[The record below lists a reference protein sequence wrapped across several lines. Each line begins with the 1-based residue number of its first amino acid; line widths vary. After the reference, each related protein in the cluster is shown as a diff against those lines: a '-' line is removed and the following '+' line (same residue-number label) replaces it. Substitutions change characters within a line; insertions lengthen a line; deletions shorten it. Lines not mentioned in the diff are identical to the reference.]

1 MRVIPY
7 AVSVSFRQQI
17 FFSNFIHD
25 PSSMNILVL
34 NSGSSSVKF
43 QVIDTDLDHITTN
56 TDRRLVQGVI
66 ERIGSEAL
74 ITFRVTQADGSIH
87 THRTTS
93 ALRDHKVAIDYVI
106 KRLIDPETGIQG
118 IRSLDD
124 IHAAGHRIVH
134 GGEALTSSTLIDNDV
149 LQKIEDCIELA
160 PLHNPQNLKGYYA
173 VKEIFGV
180 SLAQVAVFD
189 TAFHHT
195 MPETSYL
202 YAIPYQFYRRHKI
215 RRYGFHGASH
225 RYVAYRY
232 RTLLNI
238 ERDEVNII
246 SVHLGNGCS
255 VCAVKSGNS
264 YDTSMGMTPLE
275 GLMMGTRSGD
285 IDPAVIE
292 YLCHKEGYKLHEVQG
307 VLNKQS
313 GLLGVSGLTND
324 MRELVAEAV
333 ENDDRRAKLAIDL
346 FCYRV
351 RKYIGAYLA
360 AMNGAAAVVF
370 TGGIGENTTFVRE
383 KVCGDM
389 AWFGLELDHEAN
401 RLVVGGKEGQISTP
415 TSRLAAWVI
424 PTNEELL
431 IARDT
436 YRCVTGQW

>member
-1 MRVIPY
+1 MCV
-7 AVSVSFRQQI
+7 VEGMDLV
-17 FFSNFIHD
+17 NFGNYCHFTSQD
-25 PSSMNILVL
+25 DSMNVLVL

-43 QVIDTDLDHITTN
+43 QVIDTDLDRITHS
-56 TDRRLVQGVI
+56 TDRRLVQGVV

-74 ITFRVTQADGSIH
+74 ITFRVLGEDGKIH
-87 THRTTS
+87 TQRTTA

-106 KRLIDPETGIQG
+106 KRLIAPEMGIVGIQ
-118 IRSLDD
+118 SLND

-134 GGEALTSSTLIDNDV
+134 GGEALTSSTLFDGDV
-149 LQKIEDCIELA
+149 LKKIEDCIDLA

-173 VKEIFGV
+173 VREIFGV
-180 SLAQVAVFD
+180 MLPQVAVFD

-225 RYVAYRY
+225 RYVSYRY
-232 RTLLNI
+232 RTLMNI
-238 ERDEVNII
+238 EREDVNII
-246 SVHLGNGCS
+246 SIHLGNGCS

-264 YDTSMGMTPLE
+264 FDTSMGMTPLE

-292 YLCHKEGYKLHEVQG
+292 YLCHKEGYTLHEAEA

-333 ENDDRRAKLAIDL
+333 EQDDRRAKLAIDL

-360 AMNGAAAVVF
+360 AMNGAAALVF
-370 TGGIGENTTFVRE
+370 TGGIGENTTYIRE

-389 AWFGLELDHEAN
+389 SWFGLELDHEAN
-401 RLVVGGKEGQISTP
+401 RLIVGGKEGCISTRA
-415 TSRLAAWVI
+415 SRLTAWVI